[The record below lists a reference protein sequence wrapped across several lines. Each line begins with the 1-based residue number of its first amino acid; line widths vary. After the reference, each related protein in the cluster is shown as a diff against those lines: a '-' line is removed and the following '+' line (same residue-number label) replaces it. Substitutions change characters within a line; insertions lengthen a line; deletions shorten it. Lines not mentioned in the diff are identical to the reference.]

1 MSSLP
6 VETSSDSL
14 LDSISQSDFS
24 ELVKSFTEITSQL
37 ERTHDVLRAE
47 VAGLKTELEEA
58 NERLRRSRSL
68 AALGEMAAGIAH
80 EIRNPLGAMA
90 LNVGIL
96 KEDVEGNPEAG
107 VLCDKV
113 SRSIRTLDAIVGDVL
128 NFARDTKVS
137 VRSCLAED
145 LVNQALAANSPF
157 FEDDAV
163 AIDSKVDPQM
173 LALVDPG
180 PVIQALTNVV
190 RNACEALVSENVASP
205 RIRLRV
211 DQAMLRTST
220 EGGRI
225 EHLRFI
231 IEDNGLGIPVELR
244 ERIFNPFF
252 TTRETGTGLGLAIV
266 HRIVDAHG
274 GTLSIEDADPG
285 ARIILSF
292 PAEQLSANED
302 SGVSLSGAVLDRI
315 DNYESNRSTT

>member
-1 MSSLP
+1 M
-6 VETSSDSL
+6 
-14 LDSISQSDFS
+14 
-24 ELVKSFTEITSQL
+24 
-37 ERTHDVLRAE
+37 
-47 VAGLKTELEEA
+47 
-58 NERLRRSRSL
+58 
-68 AALGEMAAGIAH
+68 
-80 EIRNPLGAMA
+80 
-90 LNVGIL
+90 
-96 KEDVEGNPEAG
+96 
-107 VLCDKV
+107 
-113 SRSIRTLDAIVGDVL
+113 
-128 NFARDTKVS
+128 
-137 VRSCLAED
+137 
-145 LVNQALAANSPF
+145 NQALAANSPF

-163 AIDSKVDPQM
+163 AIESRVEPEM

-205 RIRLRV
+205 RIRLTA

-231 IEDNGLGIPVELR
+231 IEDNGLGIPAELR
-244 ERIFNPFF
+244 DRIFNPFF

-274 GTLSIEDADPG
+274 GTLSIEDAEPG

-292 PAEQLSANED
+292 PAEQHSANED
-302 SGVSLSGAVLDRI
+302 SGISLSGAVLDRI

>member
-6 VETSSDSL
+6 LETESESL
-14 LDSISQSDFS
+14 LGSISRSDFS

-47 VAGLKTELEEA
+47 VAVLKSDLEEA

-96 KEDVEGNPEAG
+96 REDVEENPDAQ

-113 SRSIRTLDAIVGDVL
+113 SRSIRTLDSIVGDVL
-128 NFARDTKVS
+128 SFARDTKAS
-137 VRSCLAED
+137 VRSCIAED
-145 LVNQALAANSPF
+145 LMNQALAANSPF
-157 FEDDAV
+157 FEDDTV
-163 AIDSKVDPQM
+163 RVEFNVDPEM

-190 RNACEALVSENVASP
+190 RNACEALVSEGISQP
-205 RIRLRV
+205 CIRMSI
-211 DQAMLRTST
+211 DHAMLRTSA
-220 EGGRI
+220 EGGRS

-231 IEDNGLGIPVELR
+231 IEDNGLGIPLELR

-274 GTLSIEDADPG
+274 GTLSIEDASPG

-292 PAEQLSANED
+292 PAVQDMANQD
-302 SGVSLSGAVLDRI
+302 PGVSLSGAVLDRI
-315 DNYESNRSTT
+315 DNYESDRSTT